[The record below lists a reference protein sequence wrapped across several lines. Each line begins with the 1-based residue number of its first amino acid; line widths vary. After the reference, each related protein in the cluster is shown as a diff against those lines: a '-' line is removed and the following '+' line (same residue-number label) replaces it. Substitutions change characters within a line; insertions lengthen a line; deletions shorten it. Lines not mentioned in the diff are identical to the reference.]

1 LNELDAERSFN
12 LIDNIFIEESL
23 RDEALQGQLFLRR
36 AKLNKIHESETDT
49 NTSYN
54 DSRHSDTGPIKY
66 TEQTEQGFV
75 GLEAPLG

>member
-1 LNELDAERSFN
+1 MNELDAERTFN

-23 RDEALQGQLFLRR
+23 RDATLQGQLFLQR
-36 AKLNKIHESETDT
+36 AKLNKIHEGEANRD
-49 NTSYN
+49 TSYN
-54 DSRHSDTGPIKY
+54 DSRHSDNGPIKY

>member
-12 LIDNIFIEESL
+12 LIDNIFVEDSL
-23 RDEALQGQLFLRR
+23 RDSLSQGNLNLIR
-36 AKLNKIHESETDT
+36 AKVLKVHEFDSTD
-49 NTSYN
+49 TSYN
-54 DSRHSDTGPIKY
+54 DSRHSDNRPIKY